1 MDTLKLVDK
10 LYYTVTPANP
20 DIVTVYTIVD
30 NTPLQ
35 VFEFEFFISSYYGK
49 EESIQSW
56 LDENGYEDFE
66 YEFIRL

>member
-1 MDTLKLVDK
+1 MDTLKIVDK

-20 DIVTVYTIVD
+20 DIITVYAIVA
-30 NTPLQ
+30 NIPKQ
-35 VFEFEFFISSYYGK
+35 QFEFFRSGLWNK